1 MNDPRFRLTS
11 EQAAELVAQF
21 GTPLY
26 VLDEA
31 TLRERMRAYRNAFQ
45 GRLSFAAKANPISAI
60 LAIAHSEG
68 FGIDVASEGEFR
80 SALHGGVPA
89 RECTF
94 HGNNKTL
101 AELQFAVQQGIGEI
115 VADNFEELDKLTKL
129 EIGDT
134 RVLLRL
140 APGVDPITHEKI
152 STGQEDTKFG
162 FSISGGDAESALKF
176 CLDHNLPLVGIHCHV
191 GSQLLEPSAQVAGG
205 EALARF
211 AAKMFAKYG
220 WRCELLVVGGGLGVR
235 YTVEEALPIGEY
247 CAAIVDA
254 VQPILQAAGLNPV
267 LAQEPGRSLVAEAG
281 VSLFTV
287 GAVKVAAGRRYV
299 VVDGGLA
306 ENPRPALYGA
316 EYAVERVF
324 SPRGKVS
331 ASREGEIPARVS
343 GKHCETD
350 TLIEETLLPTD
361 LQPGDVLQMLTT
373 GAYTSSMAS
382 NYNRYPRPATVLIR
396 QLRTGANHPATS
408 CHAVVIQRAET
419 QDELLAREQVPADLL
434 QTRGTE

>member
-1 MNDPRFRLTS
+1 MHDPRFRLTS
-11 EQAAELVAQF
+11 EQAAELVTRF

-31 TLRERMRAYRNAFQ
+31 TLRERMCAYRNAFD
-45 GRLSFAAKANPISAI
+45 GRLSFAAKANPISAV
-60 LAIAHSEG
+60 LAIARAEG

-101 AELQFAVQQGIGEI
+101 AELQFALQQGIGEI

-129 EIGDT
+129 ELGNT

-162 FSISGGDAESALKF
+162 FSISGGDAERALQL
-176 CLDHNLPLVGIHCHV
+176 CLDRGLPLVGIHCHV

-211 AAKMFAKYG
+211 AAEMFAKYG
-220 WRCELLVVGGGLGVR
+220 WRCEMLVVGGGLGVR

-316 EYAVERVF
+316 EYAVERVLSSDGR
-324 SPRGKVS
+324 SP
-331 ASREGEIPARVS
+331 ASGEGEPARVS
-343 GKHCETD
+343 GRHCETD
-350 TLIEETLLPTD
+350 TLIDETLLPAD
-361 LQPGDVLQMLTT
+361 LRPGDVLQMLST

-396 QLRTGANHPATS
+396 QPRAGASHPATS
-408 CHAVVIQRAET
+408 CDAVVIQRAET
-419 QDELLAREQVPADLL
+419 QEELLAREQVPADLL